1 MKSKFQK
8 FSTVVLASSLL
19 LSGAIIPI
27 SNNVEASTGRPP
39 QYSGKATVSLTNSEA
54 IQWVK
59 NGRKIALG
67 TLQASWVSLL
77 PKVGALIGAGMGT
90 TGAIANNMAERIESA
105 NNSNGVT
112 ITYDKFGST
121 KITAR

>member
-1 MKSKFQK
+1 M
-8 FSTVVLASSLL
+8 
-19 LSGAIIPI
+19 
-27 SNNVEASTGRPP
+27 
-39 QYSGKATVSLTNSEA
+39 
-54 IQWVK
+54 
-59 NGRKIALG
+59 
-67 TLQASWVSLL
+67 SLL

-105 NNSNGVT
+105 NNGNGVT